1 MSRTSPTA
9 RATLTIALCAVLF
22 GLVPLFARI
31 LQAEGMDPA
40 AIALSRYGLTALVA
54 APFLPWRRAVRRQ
67 VLVLAGTGL
76 ACGLGWV
83 AYLEAIGRTTVAAA
97 GVVYMSYPA
106 FALGFAWLLLGLAPS
121 GRAVAAAAM
130 VLAGALLVS
139 GGAGVGD
146 PLALLLMLP
155 APAFFALVIVAL
167 AALAP
172 DLAPMEKLAATMAGT
187 VAGLLPLAA
196 LAAPGTLLP
205 GTGPGWA
212 ALLGSGLLTAL
223 LPQWLYVR
231 AAPHVGPGRAAAAG
245 AFELP
250 TMLAI
255 GALAFGE
262 LVGPRE
268 VAAALLVLA
277 AIGLSPSVRPAGP
290 APARPGAG
298 RLSRR

>member
-1 MSRTSPTA
+1 MKQSS
-9 RATLTIALCAVLF
+9 ATLTIALCAVLF

-31 LQAEGMDPA
+31 LQAEGMDPS

-54 APFLPWRRAVRRQ
+54 VPFLRWRRGARRQ
-67 VLVLAGTGL
+67 VLVLAGAGL

-83 AYLEAIGRTTVAAA
+83 AYLEAIEQTTVAAA

-106 FALGFAWLLLGLAPS
+106 FALVFAWLLLGIAPS
-121 GRAVAAAAM
+121 GRAIAAAVM

-146 PLALLLMLP
+146 PVALLMMLP
-155 APAFFALVIVAL
+155 APAFFALVIVGL

-172 DLAPMEKLAATMAGT
+172 DLAPMEKLAATMLGT

-196 LAAPGTLLP
+196 MAGPGTLLP
-205 GTGPGWA
+205 VSGLGWA
-212 ALLGSGLLTAL
+212 ALLGSGVLTAL
-223 LPQWLYVR
+223 LPQWLYVQ

-262 LVGPRE
+262 VVGLRE
-268 VAAALLVLA
+268 VAAAMLVVA
-277 AIGLSPSVRPAGP
+277 AIGLSPAIRKGG
-290 APARPGAG
+290 APARARADAEGLG
-298 RLSRR
+298 